1 MQCVGEMEQVCAVC
15 MGNGACVCSVY
26 GKWSMCVQCV
36 GEMEHVCAVCR
47 GNGACVCSV

>member
-1 MQCVGEMEQVCAVC
+1 
-15 MGNGACVCSVY
+15 
-26 GKWSMCVQCV
+26 MCVQCV